1 MPKVLI
7 SDKLSQNAVDIFA
20 AHGVDTDVKTG
31 LSPEELQS
39 IIGDYD
45 GLAIRSATK
54 VTEAVL
60 AAATNLKVVGRAGIG
75 VDNVDI
81 AAATKRGV
89 VVMNTPHGNAVTTAE
104 HAMAMIMAL
113 ARQIPEA
120 SQSTKAGKWEK
131 SRFMGTELTG
141 KWLGLVGCG
150 NIGSIV
156 ADRAQGMKMRVLGYD
171 PYLSNENAKRLG
183 IEKVDLDELLGRA
196 DFITIHTPLTDATRN
211 IISADALNKTK
222 KGVRIINCARGG
234 LVDELALAAALDTGH
249 VAGAALD
256 VFVNEPATDNVLFGF
271 DNVVAT
277 PHLGASTLEAQ
288 EKVALQVAE
297 QMADYL
303 TKGSVTNA
311 LNMASVSAEDAPIL
325 RPYMGLG
332 ARLGSFLG
340 QVESTGLKSVVIELD
355 GRAAKLNADPIV
367 ASTLAGLLGPAM
379 ESVNMVN
386 AAAVASSNGIA
397 VSTIRHDRQCDYETL
412 LRVTINHDGGDRTIA
427 GTLVGG
433 NKPRIIEVQS
443 IAVESDFPERYR
455 SRNHGYPG
463 CLQDL
468 QHSGVRRPQCC
479 RSIDPGVV
487 RIGNCTVLYGA
498 DIGILKALRFQRG
511 IASVIEFLRRIGDL
525 HAKNLSALEQ
535 AIGVF
540 LMLEDLTAVSPFAFK
555 NTGPIV

>member
-113 ARQIPEA
+113 ARQIPQA
-120 SQSTKAGKWEK
+120 SASTKAGKWEK

-171 PYLSNENAKRLG
+171 PYLSDENAKRLG
-183 IEKVDLDELLGRA
+183 IEKVDFDELLGRA

-256 VFVNEPATDNVLFGF
+256 VFINEPATDNVLFGF

-277 PHLGASTLEAQ
+277 PHLGASTVEAQ

-303 TKGSVTNA
+303 TKGAVTNA

-367 ASTLAGLLGPAM
+367 ASTLAGLLGPVM

-412 LRVTINHDGGDRTIA
+412 LRVTIIHDDGERTIA

-433 NKPRIIEVQS
+433 NKPRIVEVQS
-443 IAVESDFPERYR
+443 IAVESDFPANLLYL
-455 SRNHGYPG
+455 RNYDKPG
-463 CLQDL
+463 
-468 QHSGVRRPQCC
+468 
-479 RSIDPGVV
+479 
-487 RIGNCTVLYGA
+487 
-498 DIGILKALRFQRG
+498 F
-511 IASVIEFLRRIGDL
+511 IGDL
-525 HAKNLSALEQ
+525 GTLCGRHGLNIATFHLGRRDVGGEAVALVEIDD
-535 AIGVF
+535 ALPAG
-540 LMLEDLTAVSPFAFK
+540 MLDEIKSLPQVVRADSLQFTAQD
-555 NTGPIV
+555 